1 MSDNYSIDD
10 ILAEIDRK
18 RGGGS
23 KSTESVTEIISETEL
38 HSDMNSTSH
47 TRMPSA
53 EESEPVSGDE
63 EARERAE
70 SIRRAASPNVSPEP
84 LRPRVRLACS
94 DTHRRYSSTGTVE
107 NKLAAKKPFN
117 AFTPVSRMLPLPF

>member
-38 HSDMNSTSH
+38 HSAMNSTSH

-53 EESEPVSGDE
+53 EE
-63 EARERAE
+63 
-70 SIRRAASPNVSPEP
+70 
-84 LRPRVRLACS
+84 
-94 DTHRRYSSTGTVE
+94 
-107 NKLAAKKPFN
+107 
-117 AFTPVSRMLPLPF
+117 

>member
-38 HSDMNSTSH
+38 HSAMNLSLIH
-47 TRMPSA
+47 
-53 EESEPVSGDE
+53 
-63 EARERAE
+63 
-70 SIRRAASPNVSPEP
+70 I
-84 LRPRVRLACS
+84 
-94 DTHRRYSSTGTVE
+94 
-107 NKLAAKKPFN
+107 
-117 AFTPVSRMLPLPF
+117 

>member
-38 HSDMNSTSH
+38 HSAMNSMTNK
-47 TRMPSA
+47 A
-53 EESEPVSGDE
+53 LVS
-63 EARERAE
+63 
-70 SIRRAASPNVSPEP
+70 
-84 LRPRVRLACS
+84 LVRQ
-94 DTHRRYSSTGTVE
+94 TIQNH
-107 NKLAAKKPFN
+107 
-117 AFTPVSRMLPLPF
+117 

>member
-1 MSDNYSIDD
+1 MPPLFKFAKNTFMTAYPIKIKRNIIKIGLSTAD
-10 ILAEIDRK
+10 IPPNTPDTAA
-18 RGGGS
+18 S
-23 KSTESVTEIISETEL
+23 CQVPASFSE
-38 HSDMNSTSH
+38 
-47 TRMPSA
+47 
-53 EESEPVSGDE
+53 
-63 EARERAE
+63 E
-70 SIRRAASPNVSPEP
+70 SIRCAASPNVSPEP

>member
-38 HSDMNSTSH
+38 HSAMNSTSH

-53 EESEPVSGDE
+53 EGRGSPG
-63 EARERAE
+63 ARGKYPP
-70 SIRRAASPNVSPEP
+70 RRRSQPPQ
-84 LRPRVRLACS
+84 
-94 DTHRRYSSTGTVE
+94 G
-107 NKLAAKKPFN
+107 
-117 AFTPVSRMLPLPF
+117 

>member
-38 HSDMNSTSH
+38 HSAMNSTSH

-70 SIRRAASPNVSPEP
+70 SIRRAAEAN
-84 LRPRVRLACS
+84 
-94 DTHRRYSSTGTVE
+94 RRKRRTSGCGTRGAPAGAE
-107 NKLAAKKPFN
+107 KA
-117 AFTPVSRMLPLPF
+117 

>member
-38 HSDMNSTSH
+38 HSAMNST
-47 TRMPSA
+47 P
-53 EESEPVSGDE
+53 
-63 EARERAE
+63 
-70 SIRRAASPNVSPEP
+70 
-84 LRPRVRLACS
+84 
-94 DTHRRYSSTGTVE
+94 DTMDTMHISVNFSF
-107 NKLAAKKPFN
+107 APC
-117 AFTPVSRMLPLPF
+117 